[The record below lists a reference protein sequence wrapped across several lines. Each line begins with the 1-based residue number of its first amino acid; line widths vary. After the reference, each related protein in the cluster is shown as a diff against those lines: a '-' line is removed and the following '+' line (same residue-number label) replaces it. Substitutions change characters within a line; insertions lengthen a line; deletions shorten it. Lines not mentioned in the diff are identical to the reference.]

1 MASLFLSEVGRSRM
15 KEWFIDHV
23 GSFNGEPMHSH
34 EYLLTDVL
42 KQELGFNSNSLWNMV
57 SNNCLEHGYK
67 GI

>member
-1 MASLFLSEVGRSRM
+1 M